1 MRDVGGVRDRH
12 GAAGLSGDQVSEK
25 YPHDESSEM
34 PLTLSDYDGRVGAGE
49 PDCWYRRRPVGN
61 VFQRMD

>member
-49 PDCWYRRRPVGN
+49 PDC
-61 VFQRMD
+61 